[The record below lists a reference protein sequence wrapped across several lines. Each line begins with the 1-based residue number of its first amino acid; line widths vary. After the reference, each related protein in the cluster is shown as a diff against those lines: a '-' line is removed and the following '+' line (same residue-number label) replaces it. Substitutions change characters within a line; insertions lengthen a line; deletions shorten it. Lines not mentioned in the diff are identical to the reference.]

1 MSFEAFLLQEK
12 SAPKRWRRMTYTAS
26 IIFHVALLTVGV
38 VHSFWH
44 VDELTPPVV
53 KVTYMTASAAP
64 PPPPPAAKK
73 RTTPTKIKKPVELTQ
88 PKPNQI
94 IQPKDKEE
102 PPEEEDDGVEGGVE
116 GGVAG
121 GVVGGMGDQPTQ
133 TATLLPP
140 RVGTGQLI
148 SDVINDPRYTPSLP
162 PQLNRAGMVV
172 WGLYKICV
180 SVSGQVTDVK
190 VIKPADPLV
199 EGAWIAKIRTWQY
212 RPYSINGRP
221 VPYCY
226 PMRLEVRSSG

>member
-1 MSFEAFLLQEK
+1 MSFESFMHQGQAV
-12 SAPKRWRRMTYTAS
+12 PKKWRRITYTAS
-26 IIFHVALLTVGV
+26 LAFHVALLTVGI

-44 VDELTPPVV
+44 VEELTPPTV
-53 KVTYMTASAAP
+53 KVAFMAALTP
-64 PPPPPAAKK
+64 PPPPPPPPKK
-73 RTTPTKIKKPVELTQ
+73 KSTPTKVKPPTEIVQ

-94 IQPKDKEE
+94 IQPKVEE
-102 PPEEEDDGVEGGVE
+102 EKPEEEDDGVEGGVE

-121 GVVGGMGDQPTQ
+121 GVVGSMGDAPTP

-140 RVGTGQLI
+140 RVGSGQLI
-148 SDVINDPRYTPSLP
+148 SDVVHDARFTPTLP

-180 SVSGQVTDVK
+180 SVAGQVTDVK
-190 VIKPADPLV
+190 TIKPADALV
-199 EGAWIAKIRTWQY
+199 DGPWISKIRTWQY

-226 PMRLEVRSSG
+226 PMRLEVRSSN